1 MFKYIVVLVLLER
14 RISGEFEFIF
24 LFFVQLIVSVYFN
37 LRFAFHFFF
46 GIPTGKNFSFYAQ
59 DLETNIRID
68 LSN

>member
-1 MFKYIVVLVLLER
+1 MFKYIVVLVLLQR
-14 RISGEFEFIF
+14 RISGEFEFIL

-37 LRFAFHFFF
+37 LRFAFHFIFR
-46 GIPTGKNFSFYAQ
+46 IPTGKNFSFYAQ

>member
-1 MFKYIVVLVLLER
+1 MFKYIVVLVLLQR

-37 LRFAFHFFF
+37 LRFAFHFILR
-46 GIPTGKNFSFYAQ
+46 IPTGKNFSFYAQ

>member
-1 MFKYIVVLVLLER
+1 MFKYIVVLVLLQR

-37 LRFAFHFFF
+37 LRFAFHLFFK
-46 GIPTGKNFSFYAQ
+46 IPTGKNFSFYAQ